1 MEELIVILLKK
12 ISSIVLI
19 GVLAFVLLAGTSVSA
34 QEMEDETAAIIN
46 GEEIS
51 VLEVDEVIGTEQV
64 VMQIFQTNQEFG
76 QLLLQTE
83 AGRDLMNE
91 FRKMK
96 FDEFLTYYL
105 LNREVEEK
113 DIEMTDEDKEEFF
126 DDHLEL
132 VMAQNNLNEQQLLE
146 ALQQQGIESLDEYKS
161 MFLERNE
168 EDMLI
173 FALQEETVGPI
184 EITEEDMQE
193 YYDNNQSNFEI
204 EAGSEVRH
212 IILDNEEA
220 AEEALERLNS
230 GEDFA
235 DLAREVSTGPS
246 AETGGKLGVVNESTQ
261 FDETFKEAALALE
274 AGEISEVVQTDFGY
288 HIIKV
293 DEKVEAGLRD
303 FSEVKDEIEAI
314 LLERERQDIWED
326 YVEELK
332 ENAEVENKL

>member
-1 MEELIVILLKK
+1 MIVILFKK
-12 ISSIVLI
+12 FSSIVLI
-19 GVLAFVLLAGTSVSA
+19 GFLALTLLVGSSVSA
-34 QEMEDETAAIIN
+34 QEMGDETAAIIN
-46 GEEIS
+46 GEEVS
-51 VLEVDEVIGTEQV
+51 VLEIDEVIGTEQV
-64 VMQIFQTNQEFG
+64 VMQVFQTNQEFG

-91 FRKMK
+91 YRKSK

-113 DIEMTDEDKEEFF
+113 GIEMTAEDKDEFF
-126 DDHLEL
+126 EDHLET
-132 VMAQNNLNEQQLLE
+132 VMTQNNLNEQQLLQ
-146 ALQQQGIESLDEYKS
+146 ALQQQNIQSLDEYKE

-168 EDMLI
+168 QDMLI

-193 YYDNNQSNFEI
+193 FYDNNQSRFEV

-212 IILDNEEA
+212 IILDNEES
-220 AEEALERLNS
+220 AEDALARLND
-230 GEDFA
+230 GENFA

-246 AETGGKLGVVNESTQ
+246 AETGGRLGVVNESTQ
-261 FDETFKEAALALE
+261 FDATFKEAALALE
-274 AGEISEVVQTDFGY
+274 AGEVSEVVQTDFGY

-293 DEKVEAGLRD
+293 DEKVEAGVRE
-303 FSEVKDEIEAI
+303 FSEVKDEIEAT
-314 LLERERQDIWED
+314 LLERERQDIWQD

-332 ENAEVENKL
+332 NNAEVENKL

>member
-1 MEELIVILLKK
+1 MIVILFKK
-12 ISSIVLI
+12 FSSIVLI
-19 GVLAFVLLAGTSVSA
+19 GFLALTLLVGSSVSA
-34 QEMEDETAAIIN
+34 QEMGDETAAIIN
-46 GEEIS
+46 GEEVS
-51 VLEVDEVIGTEQV
+51 VLEIDEVIGTEQV
-64 VMQIFQTNQEFG
+64 VMQVFQTNQEFG

-91 FRKMK
+91 YRKSK

-113 DIEMTDEDKEEFF
+113 GIEMTAEDKDEFF
-126 DDHLEL
+126 EDHLET
-132 VMAQNNLNEQQLLE
+132 VMTQNNLNEQQLLQ
-146 ALQQQGIESLDEYKS
+146 ALQQQNIQSLDEYKE

-168 EDMLI
+168 QDMLI

-193 YYDNNQSNFEI
+193 FYDNNQSRFEV

-220 AEEALERLNS
+220 AEDALARLND
-230 GEDFA
+230 GENFA

-246 AETGGKLGVVNESTQ
+246 AETGGRLGVVNESTQ
-261 FDETFKEAALALE
+261 FDATFKEAALALE
-274 AGEISEVVQTDFGY
+274 AGEVSEVVQTDFGY

-293 DEKVEAGLRD
+293 DEKVEAGVRE
-303 FSEVKDEIEAI
+303 FSEVKDEIEAT
-314 LLERERQDIWED
+314 LLERERQDIWQD

-332 ENAEVENKL
+332 NNAEVENKL

>member
-1 MEELIVILLKK
+1 LIVILFKK
-12 ISSIVLI
+12 FSSIVLI
-19 GVLAFVLLAGTSVSA
+19 GFLALTLLVGSSVSA
-34 QEMEDETAAIIN
+34 QEMGDETAAIIN
-46 GEEIS
+46 GEEVS
-51 VLEVDEVIGTEQV
+51 VLEIDEVIGTEQV
-64 VMQIFQTNQEFG
+64 VMQVFQTNQEFG

-91 FRKMK
+91 YRKSK

-113 DIEMTDEDKEEFF
+113 GIEMTAEDKDEFF
-126 DDHLEL
+126 EDHLET
-132 VMAQNNLNEQQLLE
+132 VMTQNNLNEQQLLQ
-146 ALQQQGIESLDEYKS
+146 ALQQQNIQSLDEYKE

-168 EDMLI
+168 QDMLI

-193 YYDNNQSNFEI
+193 FYDNNQSRFEV

-212 IILDNEEA
+212 IILDNEES
-220 AEEALERLNS
+220 AEDALARLND
-230 GEDFA
+230 GENFA

-246 AETGGKLGVVNESTQ
+246 AETGGRLGVVNESTQ
-261 FDETFKEAALALE
+261 FDATFKEAALALE
-274 AGEISEVVQTDFGY
+274 AGEVSEVVQTDFGY

-293 DEKVEAGLRD
+293 DEKVEAGVRE
-303 FSEVKDEIEAI
+303 FSEVKDEIEAT
-314 LLERERQDIWED
+314 LLERERQDIWQD

-332 ENAEVENKL
+332 NNAEVENKL

>member
-1 MEELIVILLKK
+1 MIVILFKK
-12 ISSIVLI
+12 FSSIVLI
-19 GVLAFVLLAGTSVSA
+19 GFLALTLLVGSSVSA

-46 GEEIS
+46 GEEVS
-51 VLEVDEVIGTEQV
+51 VLDIDEVIGTEQV
-64 VMQIFQTNQEFG
+64 VMQVFQTNQEFG

-91 FRKMK
+91 FRKSK

-113 DIEMTDEDKEEFF
+113 GIEMTAEDRDEFF
-126 DDHLEL
+126 EDHLEL
-132 VMAQNNLNEQQLLE
+132 VMAQNNLNEQQLLQ
-146 ALQQQGIESLDEYKS
+146 ALQQQDIQSLDQYKE
-161 MFLERNE
+161 MFLEMNE

-193 YYDNNQSNFEI
+193 YYDNNQGRFEV

-212 IILDNEEA
+212 IILDSEEA
-220 AEEALERLNS
+220 AEDALTRLND

-235 DLAREVSTGPS
+235 ELAREVSTGPS
-246 AETGGKLGVVNESTQ
+246 AENGGQLGVVNESTQ
-261 FDETFKEAALALE
+261 FDPTFKEAALALE
-274 AGEISEVVQTDFGY
+274 TGEISEVVQTDFGY

-293 DEKVEAGLRD
+293 DEKVEAGVRD
-303 FSEVKDEIEAI
+303 FSEVQDEIEAI
-314 LLERERQDIWED
+314 LLERERQDIWQN

-332 ENAEVENKL
+332 NNAEVENKL